1 MVLDEETSFGEW
13 LKWYR
18 SEHGGRGPH
27 CGDAWIAGR
36 ESIRNGIVT
45 LAQEREE
52 FKARAEDAEAKLRA
66 WETAAANNDPYVTNG
81 GYVEVEVLEAV
92 KRRNAE
98 LLTRPVTWI
107 PVAERLPDTMLRVLA
122 VYVKDGATTTIRAL
136 HVAAHEAI
144 CWGFDFDEAV
154 YDAEEDKYYYPEG
167 WYEAMEDGEFA
178 FIGPVDGTVTHWAQL
193 PALPIPKRDADSAL
207 STGTGVTSGGN
218 AHEPIKSAM
227 LP

>member
-27 CGDAWIAGR
+27 CGDAWVAGR

-52 FKARAEDAEAKLRA
+52 FKARA
-66 WETAAANNDPYVTNG
+66 
-81 GYVEVEVLEAV
+81 
-92 KRRNAE
+92 
-98 LLTRPVTWI
+98 VTWI

-122 VYVKDGATTTIRAL
+122 VYVKDGATTTIRGL
-136 HVAAHEAI
+136 HIAAHEAI

-178 FIGPVDGTVTHWAQL
+178 FIGPVEGTVTHWAQL
-193 PALPIPKRDADSAL
+193 PALPARA
-207 STGTGVTSGGN
+207 
-218 AHEPIKSAM
+218 
-227 LP
+227 